1 MKESKTGKRL
11 AGYVPDYVVFD
22 LETTG
27 TSWLTDSIIE
37 ISAVKVSGTKI
48 VDTFSKLVNPQCHIP
63 HGATQVNGITDQ
75 MVAEAP
81 LLEQALPE
89 FLDFIGSEVL
99 VGHNIQS
106 FDLKFI
112 YLAAQELLGR
122 DVPNDYID
130 TLYMAR
136 RCLPQLAHHKLTDL
150 ASYFQIDTQG
160 AHRALY
166 DCIMNQKCYEKMA
179 KLSANAKIEACP
191 MCGAELVKRNGR
203 FGQFFGCSNFPK
215 CRFTKN
221 V

>member
-1 MKESKTGKRL
+1 MISYQTGKRIT
-11 AGYVPDYVVFD
+11 GYVPDYVVFD

-27 TSWLTDSIIE
+27 VSYEKDSIIE
-37 ISAVKVSGTKI
+37 ISALRACSGI
-48 VDTFSKLVNPQCHIP
+48 VTDSYSTLIHPKRAIP
-63 HGATQVNGITDQ
+63 YGATQVNGITDQ

-81 LLEQALPE
+81 LLEQVLPE

-179 KLSANAKIEACP
+179 KLSVNTKIEACP